1 MPADNTLKLIAAGL
15 MALLLAACGQQ
26 GSGEGGCEY
35 AGGNLLD
42 DPEFLTLMEP
52 MRSRAWHYSQHAGEK
67 SFDYSAGSG
76 VLTFERVGSES
87 WGLLAQRVEPGG
99 LQGKRVEFS
108 AELKLDLKVPDDTH
122 GFGYGGGLS
131 LLAKQNNRVVVT
143 SSLEHEPHMG
153 VHDWQAVRIVADL
166 PEGISY
172 LRVGFLHQAG
182 GTFQVRNP
190 ALRAV
195 AEGCELTVDGR

>member
-1 MPADNTLKLIAAGL
+1 MPTDNTLYFTAAVL
-15 MALLLAACGQQ
+15 MALLLAACGKLD
-26 GSGEGGCEY
+26 SGKGDCEY

-52 MRSRAWHYSQHAGEK
+52 MRSRGWHYSQHAGDE
-67 SFDYSAGSG
+67 SFQYSAGNG
-76 VLTFERVGSES
+76 VLFFERVGSES
-87 WGLLAQRVEPGG
+87 WGLLAQRVEHGE
-99 LQGKRVEFS
+99 LEGKRVAFS
-108 AELKLDLKVPDDTH
+108 AELKLDLKVPDDRH

-131 LLAKQNNRVVVT
+131 LLAKKNNRVVLS

-153 VHDWQAVRIVADL
+153 VHDWQSVRIVADL

-182 GTFQVRNP
+182 GSFQVRNP
-190 ALRAV
+190 ALYAV
-195 AEGCELTVDGR
+195 AGGCETTVDGL